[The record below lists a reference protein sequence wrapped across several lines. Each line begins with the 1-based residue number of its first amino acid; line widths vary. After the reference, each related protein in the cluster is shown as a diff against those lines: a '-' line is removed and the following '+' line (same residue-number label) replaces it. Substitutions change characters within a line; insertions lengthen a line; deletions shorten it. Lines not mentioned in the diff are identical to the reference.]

1 MGATASKQQP
11 AHPAISPTTAPPIC
25 ATLGLCASK
34 GHFMQHTRRFMMLT
48 LLLALLVGCGR
59 PAPSQNPVTPQN
71 AVIKP
76 NFTDADPQDFAVKH
90 PKRYPVHGIGAA
102 RYQGVI
108 DWQTAARSGVS
119 FAYLKATEGG
129 DGLDPSFATNWQAAA
144 GAGIPRGA
152 FHFFYFCRPAADQAR
167 WFIAHVPRSPRAL
180 PPVLDMEWT
189 PFSPTCTL
197 RPDAA
202 DVRAEA
208 ETFLNILERH
218 YGQRPLIYTSPNSLR
233 PIKWGASRAP
243 NSGCDPSPII
253 PPTPTPIRPGPSGN
267 TAAQAAC
274 RACKARLIPMSL
286 LAPLP
291 HGRHGLPCAAS
302 HKHGD
307 NHAGQTH
314 RRAQFPMLM
323 VRNSR
328 RQERP
333 RKPADLP

>member
-1 MGATASKQQP
+1 
-11 AHPAISPTTAPPIC
+11 
-25 ATLGLCASK
+25 
-34 GHFMQHTRRFMMLT
+34 MQHTRRFMMLT

-59 PAPSQNPVTPQN
+59 PAPSQNPSTWQN

-90 PKRYPVHGIGAA
+90 PKRYPVHGIDAA

-152 FHFFYFCRPAADQAR
+152 FHFFYFCRPAAEQAR
-167 WFIAHVPRSPRAL
+167 WFIANVPRSPRAL

-218 YGQRPLIYTSPNSLR
+218 YGQRPLIYTSPEFFATNQLGRIPRTEFWLR
-233 PIKWGASRAP
+233 SVADHPANTYPNQAWIFWQYSSTSRV
-243 NSGCDPSPII
+243 
-253 PPTPTPIRPGPSGN
+253 PGVQGPVDTSVFAGSV
-267 TAAQAAC
+267 AAWQAW
-274 RACKARLIPMSL
+274 
-286 LAPLP
+286 LA
-291 HGRHGLPCAAS
+291 
-302 HKHGD
+302 
-307 NHAGQTH
+307 
-314 RRAQFPMLM
+314 
-323 VRNSR
+323 VRS
-328 RQERP
+328 QP
-333 RKPADLP
+333 